1 MGTYRLWNDE
11 SREKVPPSI
20 EGRWNYSGYIMIWC
34 YSHSHHPVECE
45 VQQGE
50 IHEEKVPTELCNRPI
65 ESNHCIHYDTIY
77 KCLNEKVREFDD
89 NLQKRKGFCEN
100 IMMSSYTRVSIIYVR
115 LPVRRHMAKQ
125 NTFLLLFLYR
135 RLFSQ

>member
-1 MGTYRLWNDE
+1 
-11 SREKVPPSI
+11 
-20 EGRWNYSGYIMIWC
+20 MIWC

-100 IMMSSYTRVSIIYVR
+100 IMMSSYTRVSIYLCETTCPKAYGKAEYIPAA
-115 LPVRRHMAKQ
+115 LS
-125 NTFLLLFLYR
+125 L
-135 RLFSQ
+135 